1 MLVARP
7 EVEDHRLILLSAL
20 DSQFATRFLWL
31 SLSVLLFAALPGAA
45 RAQAN
50 ETGRIEGRVFNSR
63 TGQYLENAR
72 ISIDGTSLLVF
83 TDAGGEYEVFNV
95 PAGPVVVRASFTS
108 LEAQTE
114 TLMVKAGAAVRRDFD
129 LGSSPRTSGP
139 TPGVVK
145 LSQFIVGAS
154 KQMDAAAIAIN
165 EQRFAANIKTVI
177 AADEFGAVV
186 ENDIGEILKFVPGI
200 TMDYNGGDARRI
212 SMDGVSSDYV
222 PVTIGGFNLAN
233 ANQNGTNRA
242 AALDQVSLNNVSR
255 IEVNQTPT
263 PESPGSALA
272 GSVNLVPRSAFE
284 RSKPLFTFSTV
295 VAMRDNARDFHRSVG
310 PRSNPTRKVL
320 PGFDFSYVAPVND
333 RFGFSLSGS
342 AAKTFSPRDFM
353 TNTWRGV
360 DSPTNGGTLPDTS
373 PDKPYLSDYLYRD
386 GFIARTRTSIGLT
399 LDYKLSRTDQ
409 ISFSMQRT
417 TYATDFDN
425 RLMNFFVNRVLPGNF
440 TTTSTTGFAGA
451 GEVRVTLQTRA
462 RDAMTYM
469 PSLVY
474 RHHGP
479 VWTAQAGAGYSHAG
493 DGFHDV
499 DKGYFSQT
507 LARRTG
513 VTVSFA
519 DITYLRPGRITV
531 TDGVTGAPVD
541 PYDIRT
547 YALSAPQSQLITS
560 SDVQRSVYAN
570 VKRSFNLGALPFS
583 LKGGVDLNNSIR
595 DIRGNGLTLNYTGA
609 DGRGSTTPV
618 GNDDS
623 AAPFYDAAI
632 STRPAPLGF
641 AAAPVI
647 NHEQFLNFY
656 RANPGQFS
664 TNDNTTYLNTVN
676 QSKRAEEVVGAAYVR
691 GDLALL
697 DQRLKL
703 VGGVRAEQ
711 TNVEAEGPLA
721 DPTRNYQRNAAGNVI
736 LGANGR
742 PVPIATNALA
752 VSQLT
757 RIERGAHVSKE
768 YLRWFPSLN
777 ASFNVRENLI
787 ARAGYYQSIGRPNL
801 NQYAGGITLPDPD
814 TTTSATPTITV
825 NNAGIKAWSA
835 TTVKISFEYYF
846 PGVGLLSAGAFR
858 RDFENFF
865 GNTVLPAS
873 PEFLALYGLDAATYG
888 NYRVATQY
896 NIGGTVRMDG
906 CNVNYKQAL
915 TFLPAWARGVQV
927 FANGNLQRATG
938 DQTGSFA
945 FSPRFGNWG
954 ISLTREKY
962 DLRMNWNYRG
972 RQRLTAV
979 SGRSIGAGTF
989 DWSAARVYIDLSGE
1003 RTIWRRFAVF
1013 AKIRNLRDQ
1022 TEDVET
1028 SGPLTPAHATFGQRE
1043 DFAALWTFGIKGN
1056 F

>member
-1 MLVARP
+1 MNRFT
-7 EVEDHRLILLSAL
+7 LLG
-20 DSQFATRFLWL
+20 D
-31 SLSVLLFAALPGAA
+31 AALLLASVPGAA
-45 RAQAN
+45 QAQGAA
-50 ETGRIEGRVFNSR
+50 TGRIAGRVFNSR

-72 ISIDGTSLLVF
+72 LSIDGTSLAVF
-83 TDAGGEYEVFNV
+83 TDAGGEYEFFEV
-95 PAGPVVVRASFTS
+95 PAGPIVLRASFTS
-108 LEAQTE
+108 MEARTE
-114 TLMVKAGAAVRRDFD
+114 ALALSSGETVRRDFD
-129 LGSSPRTSGP
+129 LGSASTAAGP
-139 TPGVVK
+139 VPGVVR
-145 LSQFIVGAS
+145 LSQFVVGAS

-165 EQRFAANIKTVI
+165 EQRYAANIKTVI
-177 AADEFGAVV
+177 AADEFGSVV

-295 VAMRDNARDFHRSVG
+295 LAMRDNARDFHRSVG

-333 RFGFSLSGS
+333 RFGFSLSAS
-342 AAKTFSPRDFM
+342 AAKTYSPRDFM
-353 TNTWRGV
+353 TNTWRGA
-360 DSPTNGGTLPDTS
+360 DTGTNGGTLPDTTA
-373 PDKPYLSDYLYRD
+373 DKPYLSDYLYRD

-409 ISFSMQRT
+409 VSFSLQRT
-417 TYATDFDN
+417 TYVTDFDN
-425 RLMNFFVNRVLPGNF
+425 RLTTFIVNRVLPGNF
-440 TTTSTTGFAGA
+440 TPTSTTGFAGA

-513 VTVSFA
+513 GTVSFA
-519 DITYLRPGRITV
+519 DITYLRPGKITV

-541 PYDIRT
+541 PYDIRS

-570 VKRSFNLGALPFS
+570 LKRNFKWGAWPGSVKT
-583 LKGGVDLNNSIR
+583 GVDLGNSIR
-595 DIRGNGLTLNYTGA
+595 DIRGNGLTLNYAVA
-609 DGRGSTTPV
+609 DGRTSTTPV
-618 GNDDS
+618 GNDD
-623 AAPFYDAAI
+623 AAVPFYDAAI
-632 STRPAPLGF
+632 ATRPAPFGF
-641 AAAPVI
+641 PTAPVI
-647 NHEQFLNFY
+647 NHEQLLNFY
-656 RANPGQFS
+656 RANPGHFS
-664 TNDNTTYLNTVN
+664 INENTTYVNTVN
-676 QSKRAEEVVGAAYVR
+676 QSKRAEEVVYAGYVR

-703 VGGVRAEQ
+703 VGGIRGEQ
-711 TNVEAEGPLA
+711 TNVNAEGPLT
-721 DPTRNYQRNAAGNVI
+721 DPTRNYQRNAAGTII

-742 PVPIATNALA
+742 PLPITTNALA

-757 RIERGAHVSKE
+757 RLDRGAHVHKE

-777 ASFNVRENLI
+777 AAYNVRENLI
-787 ARAGYYQSIGRPNL
+787 ARAGYYQSLGRPNL

-814 TTTSATPTITV
+814 NTTSAVQTITV

-835 TTVKISFEYYF
+835 ETLKLSLEYYF

-858 RDFENFF
+858 REFENFF
-865 GNTVLPAS
+865 GNTVLPAT
-873 PEFLALYGLDAATYG
+873 PEFLALYDLDAATYG
-888 NYRVATQY
+888 SYQVATQY
-896 NIGGTVRMDG
+896 NIAGTVRTEG
-906 CNVNYKQAL
+906 FNVNYKQAL
-915 TFLPAWARGVQV
+915 TFLPSWARGLQV
-927 FANGNLQRATG
+927 FANGNIQRATG
-938 DQTGSFA
+938 AQTGNFS
-945 FSPRFGNWG
+945 FSPRFGNCG
-954 ISLTREKY
+954 ISLTRENY
-962 DLRMNWNYRG
+962 DMRVNWNYRG
-972 RQRLTAV
+972 RQRQTAV
-979 SGRSIGAGTF
+979 NGRSIGAGTF
-989 DWSAARVYIDLSGE
+989 NWSAARVYVDISAE
-1003 RTIWRRFAVF
+1003 RTVWKRFAVF

-1022 TEDVET
+1022 TEVFEN
-1028 SGPLTPAHATFGQRE
+1028 SGPLTPAHASLGQRE
-1043 DFAALWTFGIKGN
+1043 DFAALWTFGIKGS

>member
-1 MLVARP
+1 MNRFTLLGVAAF
-7 EVEDHRLILLSAL
+7 LLAS
-20 DSQFATRFLWL
+20 W
-31 SLSVLLFAALPGAA
+31 PGADIH
-45 RAQAN
+45 AQGSA
-50 ETGRIEGRVFNSR
+50 TGRIAGRVFNSR

-72 ISIDGTSLLVF
+72 ISIDGTALAVF
-83 TDAGGEYEVFNV
+83 TDAGGEYEFFAV
-95 PAGPVVVRASFTS
+95 PTGSVVLRASFTS
-108 LEAQTE
+108 MEAKTE
-114 TLMVKAGAAVRRDFD
+114 GLTIASGETVRRDFD
-129 LGSSPRTSGP
+129 LGSASATAGP
-139 TPGVVK
+139 VPGVVR
-145 LSQFIVGAS
+145 LSQFVVGAS

-165 EQRFAANIKTVI
+165 EQRYAANIKTVI
-177 AADEFGAVV
+177 AADEFGSVV

-295 VAMRDNARDFHRSVG
+295 LAMRDNARDFHRSVG

-342 AAKTFSPRDFM
+342 AAKTYSPRDFM
-353 TNTWRGV
+353 TNTWRGA
-360 DSPTNGGTLPDTS
+360 DTATNGATLPDTT

-409 ISFSMQRT
+409 VSFSLQRT

-425 RLMNFFVNRVLPGNF
+425 RLTTFIVNRVLPGNF
-440 TTTSTTGFAGA
+440 TPTSTTGFAGA

-479 VWTAQAGAGYSHAG
+479 IWTAQAGAGYSHAS

-519 DITYLRPGRITV
+519 DITYLRPGKISV

-541 PYDIRT
+541 PYDIRS

-560 SDVQRSVYAN
+560 SEVQRSVYAN
-570 VKRSFNLGALPFS
+570 LKRNFKWGAWPGSVKT
-583 LKGGVDLNNSIR
+583 GVDLGNSIR
-595 DIRGNGLTLNYTGA
+595 DIRGNGLTLNYAGA
-609 DGRGSTTPV
+609 DGRTSTTPV
-618 GNDDS
+618 GNDDA

-632 STRPAPLGF
+632 ATRPAPFGF
-641 AAAPVI
+641 PAAPVI

-656 RANPGQFS
+656 RSNPGHFS
-664 TNDNTTYLNTVN
+664 VNENTTYVNTVN
-676 QSKRAEEVVGAAYVR
+676 QSKRAEEVVYAGYVR

-703 VGGVRAEQ
+703 VGGIRGEQ
-711 TNVEAEGPLA
+711 TNVNAEGPLT
-721 DPTRNYQRNAAGNVI
+721 DPTRNYQRNAAGAII

-742 PVPIATNALA
+742 PLPITTNALT

-757 RIERGAHVSKE
+757 RLDRGAHVHKE

-777 ASFNVRENLI
+777 AAYNVRENLI
-787 ARAGYYQSIGRPNL
+787 ARAGYYQSLGRPNL

-814 TTTSATPTITV
+814 NTTSAVQTITV

-835 TTVKISFEYYF
+835 ETLKLSLEYYF

-858 RDFENFF
+858 REFENFF
-865 GNTVLPAS
+865 GNTVLPAT

-888 NYRVATQY
+888 SYQVATQY
-896 NIGGTVRMDG
+896 NIAGTVRMEG
-906 CNVNYKQAL
+906 FNVNYKQAL
-915 TFLPAWARGVQV
+915 TFLPRWARGLQV
-927 FANGNLQRATG
+927 FANGNIQRATG
-938 DQTGSFA
+938 AQTGNFS
-945 FSPRFGNWG
+945 FSPRFGNCG
-954 ISLTREKY
+954 LSLTREKY
-962 DLRMNWNYRG
+962 DVRVNWNYRG
-972 RQRLTAV
+972 RQRQAAV
-979 SGRSIGAGTF
+979 NGRSIGPGTF
-989 DWSAARVYIDLSGE
+989 NWSTARVYIDVSAE
-1003 RTIWRRFAVF
+1003 RTIWKRFAIF
-1013 AKIRNLRDQ
+1013 AKIRNLQNQ
-1022 TEDVET
+1022 TEDFET
-1028 SGPLTPAHATFGQRE
+1028 SGPLTPAHASLGQRE
-1043 DFAALWTFGIKGN
+1043 DFAALWTFGIKGS